1 MSPAAATATDPV
13 VTGATWRWRAALD
26 DHVPRVAA
34 SPNGDRIAV
43 ASLSGQALVLDAAD
57 GSVRAELPSHA
68 LGTLDIA
75 WSPDG
80 TALATAGQDGRVR
93 VLDAADGSVLGEHRG
108 TGWAASVRWSNDGT
122 RLAAAIGKE
131 AVMLR
136 RDGSVA
142 GSFGTAAH
150 TIADVVWTTDD
161 RRLGVLSYGGVRW
174 FGTGSPKPR
183 PDRTFEWKGSPLRAA
198 MSPTGAFLVH
208 GNQDN
213 SVHVWRMTTAD
224 EMEMSGY
231 PAKVEVLGWDRTGD
245 WLAVGTIGMTTV
257 WDCSGKGPAGRRA
270 TACEGHDRRVSA
282 LAWSDSTPSVLVTGS
297 ADGTVQW
304 YRPTTVRAG
313 ATLQPEA
320 GVMVGGEV
328 SDLALVPLHEGPSG
342 AVAAIVA
349 LQDGTVGSVVLELG
363 LDRAV
368 ADEKVTRGRGR
379 AARRGAR

>member
-1 MSPAAATATDPV
+1 MSAAAATASGPV
-13 VTGATWRWRAALD
+13 VSGATWRWRVHLD
-26 DHVPRVAA
+26 DHVPRVTA
-34 SPNGDRIAV
+34 SPDGGRIAV
-43 ASLSGQALVLDAAD
+43 ASLSGQALVLDAVD
-57 GSVRAELPSHA
+57 GSVRTELRSHG
-68 LGTLDIA
+68 LGTLDVA

-80 TALATAGQDGRVR
+80 AAVATAGQDGRVR
-93 VLDAADGSVLGEHRG
+93 VLDAATGSVLGEHRG
-108 TGWAASVRWSNDGT
+108 TGWAARVRWSNDGT

-136 RDGSVA
+136 RDGTFA

-150 TIADVVWTTDD
+150 TVADVVWTTDD

-231 PAKVEVLGWDRTGD
+231 PAKVEVLGWDPTGD

-270 TACEGHDRRVSA
+270 TVCEGHDRRVSA

-304 YRPTTVRAG
+304 YRPTTARKG
-313 ATLQPEA
+313 AALQPEA

-328 SDLALVPLHEGPSG
+328 SDLALLPVPDGPAG
-342 AVAAIVA
+342 AVAAVVA

-363 LDRAV
+363 VGSAAPNEQPIRRRA
-368 ADEKVTRGRGR
+368 RPGRR
-379 AARRGAR
+379 